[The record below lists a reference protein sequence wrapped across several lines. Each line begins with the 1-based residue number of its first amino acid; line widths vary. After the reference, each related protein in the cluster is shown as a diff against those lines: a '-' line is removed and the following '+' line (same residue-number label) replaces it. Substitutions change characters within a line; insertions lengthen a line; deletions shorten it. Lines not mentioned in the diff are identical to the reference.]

1 LQLKVVLDLSAKN
14 VEKSLLLNK
23 VAIVTGGSRGIGRSI
38 VLALCR
44 EGADCAFTYTRNSAA
59 AESLAKE
66 VQSIGRRAKSFQID
80 VRDFEGTKLFVEEVK
95 KEFGRIDI
103 LVNNAGIT
111 RDKSLMMMNKED
123 WSEVIDTDL
132 TGVFNTTRAC
142 IISFLKQRSGNIVN
156 MSSVSGIH
164 PLPGQVN
171 YAAAKAGVLGFTKS
185 LAREVAPYNIRVNA
199 VAPGFVDTD
208 MTSALSETY
217 RETVMKMVPL
227 GRFGS
232 AGEVAEVVA
241 FLAGD
246 ASQYIT
252 GQVIQIDGGLGI

>member
-1 LQLKVVLDLSAKN
+1 VLDLSAKN

-66 VQSIGRRAKSFQID
+66 VQGIGRRAKPFQID
-80 VRDFEGTKLFVEEVK
+80 VRDFEGTKMFIEEVK

-217 RETVMKMVPL
+217 REAVMKMVPL